1 MRFVFQCALLLDT
14 AVCLRGFTVPGIMG
28 VDGILLLVG
37 LQDGVKDPVAKEV
50 LAVIQVIV
58 SSEFSVD
65 VVSLYCVEM
74 CVFLLVVEDLHRVV
88 YGVKGVCL
96 F

>member
-1 MRFVFQCALLLDT
+1 MGWV
-14 AVCLRGFTVPGIMG
+14 GF
-28 VDGILLLVG
+28 LLLVG
-37 LQDGVKDPVAKEV
+37 LQDVVKDWIGKDVM
-50 LAVIQVIV
+50 AVIQVIV

-65 VVSLYCVEM
+65 VLSLYWVEM
-74 CVFLLVVEDLHRVV
+74 CAFLLVVEDLHRVV

>member
-1 MRFVFQCALLLDT
+1 
-14 AVCLRGFTVPGIMG
+14 MG
-28 VDGILLLVG
+28 VDGVLLLVG
-37 LQDGVKDPVAKEV
+37 LQNGVKDRVGKDV

-58 SSEFSVD
+58 SCKFSVD
-65 VVSLYCVEM
+65 IVSLYCVEM
-74 CVFLLVVEDLHRVV
+74 CAFLLIVEDLHRVV

>member
-1 MRFVFQCALLLDT
+1 V
-14 AVCLRGFTVPGIMG
+14 GF
-28 VDGILLLVG
+28 LLLVG
-37 LQDGVKDPVAKEV
+37 LQDGVKDWIGKDV

-58 SSEFSVD
+58 SSEFGVD

-74 CVFLLVVEDLHRVV
+74 CAFLLVVEDLHHVV
-88 YGVKGVCL
+88 YGAKGVCL

>member
-1 MRFVFQCALLLDT
+1 
-14 AVCLRGFTVPGIMG
+14 MG
-28 VDGILLLVG
+28 VGGVLLLVG
-37 LQDGVKDPVAKEV
+37 LQDGIKDRVGKDV

-65 VVSLYCVEM
+65 VVLLYCVEM
-74 CVFLLVVEDLHRVV
+74 CSFLLVVEDLHRVV
-88 YGVKGVCL
+88 YGAKGVCL

>member
-1 MRFVFQCALLLDT
+1 MRFVFQCGLLLDT
-14 AVCLRGFTVPGIMG
+14 AVCFHGLTVRGIMG
-28 VDGILLLVG
+28 WVGFLLLVG
-37 LQDGVKDPVAKEV
+37 LQDGLRDWVGKDI
-50 LAVIQVIV
+50 LAVIQVVV

-74 CVFLLVVEDLHRVV
+74 CAFLLVVEDMHRVV

>member
-1 MRFVFQCALLLDT
+1 VRL
-14 AVCLRGFTVPGIMG
+14 TVRDCSVLTWADRAKDMG
-28 VDGILLLVG
+28 VGGVLLLVG
-37 LQDGVKDPVAKEV
+37 LQGGVKDRVGKDV

-58 SSEFSVD
+58 SSEFSMD

-74 CVFLLVVEDLHRVV
+74 CPFLLVVEDLHRVV

>member
-1 MRFVFQCALLLDT
+1 MLTWADRAKD
-14 AVCLRGFTVPGIMG
+14 MG
-28 VDGILLLVG
+28 VGGVLLLVG
-37 LQDGVKDPVAKEV
+37 LQGGVKDRVGKDV

-58 SSEFSVD
+58 SSEFSMD

-74 CVFLLVVEDLHRVV
+74 CPFLLVVEDLHRVV